1 MTRVVQLIDSLDAG
15 GAERLAVTYANLL
28 SEEIEASFLCT
39 TRREGP
45 LKSSVKDAVG
55 YLFLERKSSLD
66 MRAVL
71 RFRKFLKA
79 NRIRLIH
86 AHATS
91 YFFAA
96 LVKFITPSVK
106 VVWHDHYGKSEEL
119 DQRPK
124 FVLKLCSLF
133 FNQVFSVN
141 HKLLDWSKKQ
151 LYCKKVDYLQN
162 IVVLD
167 ENEPQTA
174 LKGANNKRIL
184 CLANLRTQKD
194 HLNLLKAFQLVLKT
208 HSDWTLHCV
217 GKDFKDEYS
226 RAIRQYVIDHKM
238 EESVYFYGSRQDINH
253 IMSQCEIAVLS
264 SKSEGLPLALLEYG
278 LAGLAVVSTDVGDC
292 KTVID
297 HKVSGLI
304 SNPNNSKDLG
314 NFLIEL
320 IENKALRQQLSD
332 NLRFNIEK
340 SYSSD
345 IVLQTLL
352 EVYRSQ
358 K

>member
-15 GAERLAVTYANLL
+15 GAERLAVTYANLI
-28 SEEIEASFLCT
+28 SEKIEASFLCT
-39 TRREGP
+39 TRREGS

-55 YLFLERKSSLD
+55 YLFLERKSSFDL
-66 MRAVL
+66 RAIF
-71 RFRKFLKA
+71 RFRKFLKE
-79 NRIRLIH
+79 NRIRIIH

-91 YFFAA
+91 YFFAT

-133 FNQVFSVN
+133 FNQIFSVN

-174 LKGANNKRIL
+174 LKGSNNKRIL

-194 HLNLLKAFQLVLKT
+194 HLNLLKAFQLVLKS

-226 RAIRQYVIDHKM
+226 RAIKQYVIDHKM

-253 IMSQCEIAVLS
+253 IMSQCEIGVLS

-278 LAGLAVVSTDVGDC
+278 LAGLAVVTTDVGDSSL
-292 KTVID
+292 VIIQN
-297 HKVSGLI
+297 KNGL
-304 SNPNNSKDLG
+304 SVEPNNPIKLSIALSK
-314 NFLIEL
+314 LIDDKLLRKKFSMEL
-320 IENKALRQQLSD
+320 MVKV
-332 NLRFNIEK
+332 K
-340 SYSSD
+340 SEYSAD
-345 IVLQTLL
+345 EVLYKLL
-352 EVYRSQ
+352 KVYRS
-358 K
+358 